1 MKVEYGDEH
10 LSTLVPREIHENA
23 KPKIHQSKF
32 RAQIAKEN
40 NKAKFANKT
49 MGPAKVNVRT
59 PENFLKKSDG
69 STAQMPRPPAQKSS
83 QDNVDLLKSQKPKK
97 PSVPRANNSSKKG
110 SDSQNNSKDF
120 ISSNAIENI
129 CSVAR
134 KPQASY
140 VDTKMGHRN
149 DLITSGLVPNYTLKK
164 DFGRVP
170 EYLKQRTAQ
179 IKQAQ
184 AEYDAYV
191 QAQIQH
197 DSLDAI
203 SASDK
208 ASILAGLKEKWEE
221 LHHQYQGISVMTDT
235 APKKN
240 RKERLEAQMSNLER
254 DIDLLERGDLYVTK
268 N

>member
-23 KPKIHQSKF
+23 KPQIHQSKF

-83 QDNVDLLKSQKPKK
+83 QDDVDMRKSQKPKK
-97 PSVPRANNSSKKG
+97 PSVPRANSSSKRVEK
-110 SDSQNNSKDF
+110 SSKDF

-149 DLITSGLVPNYTLKK
+149 DLITSGLVPNHSLKK
-164 DFGRVP
+164 DFGKVP
-170 EYLKQRTAQ
+170 EYLKLRTAQ

-203 SASDK
+203 STKDK
-208 ASILAGLKEKWEE
+208 ISILAGLKEKWEE

>member
-10 LSTLVPREIHENA
+10 LITLVPREIPDST

-32 RAQIAKEN
+32 RAQIANEN
-40 NKAKFANKT
+40 NKSKFANKT

-69 STAQMPRPPAQKSS
+69 STAQMPRPPAKKSS
-83 QDNVDLLKSQKPKK
+83 QDDIEQNITAQKPKK
-97 PSVPRANNSSKKG
+97 PSVPRANDNTYAKN
-110 SDSQNNSKDF
+110 QNQSKDF
-120 ISSNAIENI
+120 ISNNAIENI
-129 CSVAR
+129 NSVAR
-134 KPQASY
+134 KPNASY

-149 DLITSGLVPNYTLKK
+149 DLLSSGLVPNYTLKK
-164 DFGRVP
+164 DFGKIP

-191 QAQIQH
+191 SAQIQH

-203 SASDK
+203 STAQKS
-208 ASILAGLKEKWEE
+208 AILAGLKGKWEE

>member
-10 LSTLVPREIHENA
+10 LITLVPREIPA
-23 KPKIHQSKF
+23 STKPKIHQSKF
-32 RAQIAKEN
+32 RAQIANEN
-40 NKAKFANKT
+40 NKSKFANKT

-69 STAQMPRPPAQKSS
+69 STAQMPRPCIEPNQT
-83 QDNVDLLKSQKPKK
+83 VQKPKK
-97 PSVPRANNSSKKG
+97 PSVPRANDSNYKNK
-110 SDSQNNSKDF
+110 SDQSQSKDF
-120 ISSNAIENI
+120 ISNNAIENI
-129 CSVAR
+129 NSVAR

-149 DLITSGLVPNYTLKK
+149 DLLSSGLVPNYTLKK
-164 DFGRVP
+164 DFGKIP

-179 IKQAQ
+179 IQQAQ

-191 QAQIQH
+191 AAQIQH

-203 SASDK
+203 SSAQK
-208 ASILAGLKEKWEE
+208 TAILAGLKGKWEE